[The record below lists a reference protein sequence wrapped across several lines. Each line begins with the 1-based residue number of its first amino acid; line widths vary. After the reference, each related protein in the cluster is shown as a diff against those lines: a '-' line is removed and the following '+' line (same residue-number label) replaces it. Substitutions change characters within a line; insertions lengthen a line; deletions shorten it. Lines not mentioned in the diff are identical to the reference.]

1 MTTPHEPYTERHLS
15 LVREA
20 EGADARQYCP
30 PLDAPMRPMSVQ
42 QRHASPYGITDAN
55 APRVLKAIFEDDA
68 ERKEFGTAL
77 IAFACLMGGFVAL
90 VYGGS
95 WLVKLLTQGA

>member
-1 MTTPHEPYTERHLS
+1 MTTPHEPYTERHLA

-55 APRVLKAIFEDDA
+55 APRVLRAIFEDDA
-68 ERKEFGTAL
+68 ERQDFGAA
-77 IAFACLMGGFVAL
+77 IMVWACLMGAFVAL
-90 VYGGS
+90 AYLVA
-95 WLVKLLTQGA
+95 WLV